1 MIARIVLLL
10 ISSAALAAVP
20 AGECLAQGASDSL
33 RRALDSYD
41 RARAERL
48 EALYGET
55 GEGEKRLLEQ
65 RFGLIEHRFRVS
77 GAPAGIYR
85 AWARQSEGD
94 GVGADDV
101 VAEITAGRYA
111 AYYFFDGVIRPNV
124 FARDAAVRRQESPVH
139 EKVHLIQPAL
149 YRALGLRCRW
159 RHGGDPCRR
168 SLEPVAVY
176 LTEYALLKRRDPQR
190 SDASV
195 NRSIDHYLALEH
207 RRCRPAP
214 VPRCPTVEPIEE
226 YVTLPLALARAVERY
241 GLEEGIR
248 RFVESLEAVPALAR
262 AQD

>member
-1 MIARIVLLL
+1 MIAKIVLLL
-10 ISSAALAAVP
+10 ASWAALAVVP
-20 AGECLAQGASDSL
+20 ADETLAQGAADSL

-41 RARAERL
+41 RTRAEGL

-55 GEGEKRLLEQ
+55 GEGEKRLLER

-77 GAPAGIYR
+77 GAPVEILR
-85 AWARQSEGD
+85 AWARQTDEGIESD
-94 GVGADDV
+94 GVL
-101 VAEITAGRYA
+101 AEITAGRYA

-124 FARDAAVRRQESPVH
+124 FARDEAVRRQESPVH

-159 RHGGDPCRR
+159 RHSADPCRR

-190 SDASV
+190 SDASI
-195 NRSIDHYLALEH
+195 NRSIDRYLALEN
-207 RRCRPAP
+207 RRCRSAP
-214 VPRCPTVEPIEE
+214 VPRCPTAEPVEQ
-226 YVTLPLALARAVERY
+226 YVTLPLALARAVERH

-248 RFVESLEAVPALAR
+248 RFVETLDSGPALAR
-262 AQD
+262 APD